1 MPKNSQNWHALS
13 ILLLCMF
20 PYCYDN
26 SNHRKMFVLSVEIV
40 TIAWNARN
48 HGNAEP
54 ESVRRVFWPL
64 EYINIDNHN
73 NWYLEALEVPSP
85 ASLTFFGRLCIG
97 ERRVELCC
105 VVLSCAS
112 GRGATDY
119 WNIAQQCASVHR
131 GEARSIWIA
140 SHALVDMFR
149 GGCVISF
156 CTSHLWQVTI

>member
-1 MPKNSQNWHALS
+1 
-13 ILLLCMF
+13 MF
-20 PYCYDN
+20 LYCYDN
-26 SNHRKMFVLSVEIV
+26 SNHRKMFVLLMEIG

-48 HGNAEP
+48 SGNAEFHWARECQ
-54 ESVRRVFWPL
+54 ESFLSLIIPL